1 MTQSLFDFSA
11 YFKFFIGLF
20 ALVNPVGIIP
30 VFISMTSYQP
40 AAVRNKTNLTANL
53 SVAIILLTSLFLGD
67 GILQIFGISI
77 DSFRIAGGILVV
89 TIAMS
94 MISGKLGEDKQNKQ
108 EKSETAVRESI
119 GVVPLALPLMAGPGQ
134 SVQLSSGGPGTT
146 PGASGR
152 VLTGDSGICPLLLG
166 IFRMAPWLV
175 RLLGQTGINVI
186 TRIMGLLLMA
196 LGIEF
201 IVTGIKALFP
211 GLLS

>member
-1 MTQSLFDFSA
+1 M
-11 YFKFFIGLF
+11 
-20 ALVNPVGIIP
+20 
-30 VFISMTSYQP
+30 
-40 AAVRNKTNLTANL
+40 
-53 SVAIILLTSLFLGD
+53 
-67 GILQIFGISI
+67 
-77 DSFRIAGGILVV
+77 

-146 PGASGR
+146 PR
-152 VLTGDSGICPLLLG
+152 VHLVGFSLAIAVFALCCWG

-201 IVTGIKALFP
+201 IVTGIKALFLW
-211 GLLS
+211 LLS